1 MEKSFKIIVFSL
13 FLLFAVCMVAALFGC
28 GEKAE
33 ENYSLTYTAL
43 EGGHIEG
50 NVKQTVKRGDDGRTV
65 KAIADEYYRFVK
77 WSDGVE
83 TSERRDKNLQ
93 SDITATAIFEKCV
106 FKVKHIMRRDQDK
119 GGWLLFNSERV
130 EVKWTDDFYWLEQYV
145 NYGEDAAEITARPF
159 LYVNRRVLWSDG
171 EENATRQERNV
182 TSDITVIAEVKV
194 KVTYQ
199 VADGVGGRI
208 TGNLKQY
215 VNAGETTQ
223 AVTAIPDNG
232 YVFCGWSDLTN
243 DTTHSV
249 ENAKESFDYFAYFEP
264 IEKTFK
270 YDYGIASGLPLSSE
284 VTLNRNYL
292 GCAKFVKPELAGYTF
307 CGWYLDK
314 EYTIKAVHEN
324 GQYMLGKHAFSLE
337 TDTLY
342 AKWRAKDEAE
352 FEPTYKIMIVAV
364 EEFKAT
370 LLSSKTQ
377 TEIEVDYKMTAPER
391 ELLSVLSDKVRE
403 YLNLWF
409 DGKVKFEVD
418 TYFTCDTVGE
428 ESVDSGNAAGFISY
442 DVDANFIPET
452 GELNKL
458 YHSVLTAF
466 GMNDYEHL
474 LHNSAGLAGVK
485 YGVVNIEGLVD
496 GYVIEQLIED
506 IRNCD
511 YYDDDTQDGTV
522 ANAKSIIETFMHE
535 LVHTCENVYY
545 NELVEFHKVIYHEGN
560 YHAIEYSKLYLLG
573 EAIYNGEKC
582 GIPEEYWLHKK
593 DVDINYVPVSVDGY
607 PAGQVELIENT
618 LEWSLYYEN
627 GPYVVGNIAYGAD
640 ITVKAVPY
648 EGYKFVRWSDGVTT
662 AIRTDYNAISFVNV
676 KAIFAKI

>member
-13 FLLFAVCMVAALFGC
+13 FLLFAVCMVAAVSSC
-28 GEKAE
+28 YGEN
-33 ENYSLTYTAL
+33 ENEYYLTYSSS

-65 KAIADEYYRFVK
+65 KAVADEYYRFVK

-106 FKVKHIMRRDQDK
+106 FKVTHIISRDK
-119 GGWLLFNSERV
+119 KTGGWLLFNSERV

-182 TSDITVIAEVKV
+182 TSDITVTAEVKV

-199 VADGVGGRI
+199 VADGVGGKI

-223 AVTAIPDNG
+223 AVTAVPDTG

-243 DTTHSV
+243 DTTHNV
-249 ENAKESFDYFAYFEP
+249 KDADKSFDYFAYFEP

-314 EYTIKAVHEN
+314 EYTVKAVHEN
-324 GQYMLGKHAFSLE
+324 GQYMLGKRAFSLE

-377 TEIEVDYKMTAPER
+377 TEIEVDYKMTTPER

-428 ESVDSGNAAGFISY
+428 DSVDSGNAAGFIDY
-442 DVDANFIPET
+442 FVNANFIPET

-474 LHNSAGLAGVK
+474 LHNSAGLAWVK
-485 YGVVNIEGLVD
+485 YGAVNIEGLVY
-496 GYVIEQLIED
+496 GYVIEQWIED

-511 YYDDDTQDGTV
+511 YYDDDTQNGTV
-522 ANAKSIIETFMHE
+522 GSAKTIIGTFIHE
-535 LVHTCENVYY
+535 FVHTCETTYG
-545 NELVEFHKVIYHEGN
+545 NELVEFHKVIYHDGD
-560 YHAIEYSKLYLLG
+560 YHSIEYSKLYLLG

-627 GPYVVGNIAYGAD
+627 RPYVAGNIAYGAD
-640 ITVKAVPY
+640 ITVKAVPK

-662 AIRTDYNAISFVNV
+662 AIRTDYNTISFMNV